1 MNKYKMKT
9 SPNQDG
15 LTTYEQFI
23 ATVPSDITEDTKE
36 SEKIKEE
43 EKQNDDSKEEN
54 KKKEDKHPEE
64 VKKDKDNTIDD
75 GKKDSPSIINKE
87 DIENIDSYYTKLTE
101 ENREIIM
108 SIPNFDADK
117 FEEITGIK
125 ID

>member
-54 KKKEDKHPEE
+54 KDKE
-64 VKKDKDNTIDD
+64 
-75 GKKDSPSIINKE
+75 G
-87 DIENIDSYYTKLTE
+87 IENLDIGFKV
-101 ENREIIM
+101 
-108 SIPNFDADK
+108 
-117 FEEITGIK
+117 IK
-125 ID
+125 IK